1 MYHFAFNKIPVE
13 LSSQLYI
20 LVSQTLSPVSLGQPL
35 NRSGQFQLSK
45 WLPFTACHKSIAT
58 ETDTERAG
66 PRALGQGD
74 RVEIIALCN
83 IGFPDSSAGK
93 ESACNAGDPD
103 SVPGSGRSAGEGIDY
118 PLQSSWASLVKNL
131 PGMRETWV

>member
-45 WLPFTACHKSIAT
+45 WLPFTACRKSIAT

-74 RVEIIALCN
+74 RVEIMWNVLSDRNTVQLENDTISNSIKQKYYRCR
-83 IGFPDSSAGK
+83 K
-93 ESACNAGDPD
+93 
-103 SVPGSGRSAGEGIDY
+103 
-118 PLQSSWASLVKNL
+118 
-131 PGMRETWV
+131 